1 MNKKRVLHVLRSN
14 VYSGAENVVCQLINI
29 FKQDYQMFYCSPVGK
44 IEDTLKEKNIN
55 YIKLIKFNPLNLRKI
70 VSHNSIDIIHAH
82 DPGACVLASLTFN
95 KKKII
100 AHVHGNHTNMKSL
113 TLKSVLF
120 LISSMKFDKI
130 IWVSESSLKD
140 YFFYKLI
147 KNKSII
153 LMNIISP
160 EEIYYKSKLYQTE
173 RFDCI
178 YLGRLS
184 EEKNPIRAIRIIKDV
199 VKEIP
204 DYRMIFVG
212 DGVLFNECKK
222 YAESLRLENNITFVG
237 YQNNPY
243 PYLYQSD
250 VLLMSSIYEGT
261 PMSAL
266 EAMSL
271 GKPIISTPTD
281 GLTDLI
287 KLNET
292 GFYSNDDIEMS
303 RFMKML
309 KKDRNY
315 YLELSENTRK
325 RFNDLNDLEK
335 YKECMRQIYEE

>member
-1 MNKKRVLHVLRSN
+1 
-14 VYSGAENVVCQLINI
+14 
-29 FKQDYQMFYCSPVGK
+29 
-44 IEDTLKEKNIN
+44 
-55 YIKLIKFNPLNLRKI
+55 
-70 VSHNSIDIIHAH
+70 
-82 DPGACVLASLTFN
+82 
-95 KKKII
+95 
-100 AHVHGNHTNMKSL
+100 
-113 TLKSVLF
+113 
-120 LISSMKFDKI
+120 
-130 IWVSESSLKD
+130 
-140 YFFYKLI
+140 
-147 KNKSII
+147 
-153 LMNIISP
+153 
-160 EEIYYKSKLYQTE
+160 
-173 RFDCI
+173 
-178 YLGRLS
+178 
-184 EEKNPIRAIRIIKDV
+184 
-199 VKEIP
+199 
-204 DYRMIFVG
+204 MIFVG